1 MWHVHGV
8 SFREMGKTL
17 GWKSDQGECLH
28 KKNMVVEVSVPKF
41 HGHRF
46 SFELKTENEGMR

>member
-1 MWHVHGV
+1 
-8 SFREMGKTL
+8 MG
-17 GWKSDQGECLH
+17 GRVIRINEVIDRLH

-46 SFELKTENEGMR
+46 SFELKKENEGMR